1 MTNERLEEIL
11 KLANFQKIE
20 TEVVSKEKYF
30 DMRRHPILKEWNF
43 VPIFQ
48 SESYVS
54 VGSEENYKYSF
65 TMGFADD
72 VKEYPNHKFIW
83 LQVNKY
89 DKRDNIWLI
98 HILRMYAKE
107 KDKISF

>member
-1 MTNERLEEIL
+1 MTKERLEEIL

-30 DMRRHPILKEWNF
+30 DMRNHAILQNWNF
-43 VPIFQ
+43 VPIMQ
-48 SESYVS
+48 SESYVR
-54 VGSEENYKYSF
+54 VGSVENYKYNF
-65 TMGFADD
+65 IMGFADD
-72 VKEYPNHKFIW
+72 VKEYPDYKFIW

-89 DKRDNIWLI
+89 DERDNIWLI

-107 KDKISF
+107 KNNG